1 MAEQFKIRNT
11 WRVKKMHQAPPPPKV
26 LGPVPADDV
35 DPTRIFDQLSII
47 GDTFVWCFVLETT
60 EGLIL
65 IDCLYPYQKYVDMIE
80 DGLRKL
86 ELDPANIKAILITH
100 GHFDHIGAV
109 NDILAVYPGVP
120 VHIHPLDVQIAFHP
134 ATARQSPP
142 TGTFIAGNLSYDDF
156 IWSAS
161 PQTVHEDQV

>member
-35 DPTRIFDQLSII
+35 EPTRIFDQLSII

-100 GHFDHIGAV
+100 GHFDHYGDCGYFQKKYGSKIYMSEAEF
-109 NDILAVYPGVP
+109 NYYTHLPEDDDHEPLNPELPEARDACLA
-120 VHIHPLDVQIAFHP
+120 D
-134 ATARQSPP
+134 
-142 TGTFIAGNLSYDDF
+142 
-156 IWSAS
+156 
-161 PQTVHEDQV
+161 